1 MEYKIISCISKVIYY
16 NKYVFSQEEVE
27 DLPEP
32 IYVNCIQTDG
42 QKYHFGVFELNTLN
56 VDGVE
61 GTKNVWYCKNDVKLY
76 DRSCYFNGIPVLE
89 NYNPKVYGYINA
101 FYNC

>member
-1 MEYKIISCISKVIYY
+1 ML
-16 NKYVFSQEEVE
+16 QEDVK

-32 IYVNCIQTDG
+32 IHINCIQTDG
-42 QKYHFGVFELNTLN
+42 QNFHFGVFELNTLN
-56 VDGVE
+56 LDGIE
-61 GTKNVWYCKNDVKLY
+61 GTKNVWYCKNDVRLY
-76 DRSCYFNGIPVLE
+76 DSSRYLSGMPVLE